1 MNAFNDHTILIT
13 GASRGIGKAL
23 AIELGKQGA
32 QIIALAR
39 TVGGLEEVDDAVQA
53 AGGKAVLL
61 VPTDLN
67 DVQALTMLGTQLSK
81 RFTHIDQIIGCAS
94 LLTKLGPLMHSPIV
108 HLQQSLQLNVLSNG
122 ILLQSL
128 HPLLIKA
135 PQPRA
140 TFLLNKIDREPK
152 AFWGHYATTQAA
164 LRTMLEIYTLE
175 NSNIKVDLLE
185 PPATDTWLFREAYPG
200 YEGVINTPEQ
210 TAEWVITQCIA

>member
-1 MNAFNDHTILIT
+1 MSAFLDKTILIT
-13 GASRGIGKAL
+13 GASRGIGREL

-39 TVGGLEEVDDAVQA
+39 TVGGLEEVDDAVQE
-53 AGGKAVLL
+53 AGGKPVLL

-67 DVQALTMLGTQLSK
+67 DVQALTLLGTQLAK
-81 RFTHIDQIIGCAS
+81 RFTHIDHVIGCAS
-94 LLTKLGPLMHSPIV
+94 LLTKLGPLMHSPMV

-128 HPLLIKA
+128 HPLVIKA
-135 PQPRA
+135 PQPRV

-164 LRTMLEIYTLE
+164 LRTMLEIYALE
-175 NSNIKVDLLE
+175 NKNVTVDMLE

-200 YEGVINTPEQ
+200 YEGAINTPEQ
-210 TAEWVITQCIA
+210 TAEWLIKQIQ